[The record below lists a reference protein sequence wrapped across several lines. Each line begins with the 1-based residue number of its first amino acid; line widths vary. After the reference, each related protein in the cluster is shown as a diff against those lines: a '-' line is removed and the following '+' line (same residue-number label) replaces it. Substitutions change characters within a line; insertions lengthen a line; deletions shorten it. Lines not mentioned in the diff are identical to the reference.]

1 MGVQLGMR
9 SMFIKG
15 GKRVPEPLNTISS
28 VIPAAPT
35 QNNFLFVISDLLF
48 ANHVRDLLKVGVTQ
62 VQHSL
67 FENTGPLKYLDSLW
81 GHYLHTGGL

>member
-1 MGVQLGMR
+1 MR

-35 QNNFLFVISDLLF
+35 QMNFLFVISDLLF
-48 ANHVRDLLKVGVTQ
+48 ANHVRDLLKVCA
-62 VQHSL
+62 
-67 FENTGPLKYLDSLW
+67 EPKCNTVCLQTLVP
-81 GHYLHTGGL
+81 